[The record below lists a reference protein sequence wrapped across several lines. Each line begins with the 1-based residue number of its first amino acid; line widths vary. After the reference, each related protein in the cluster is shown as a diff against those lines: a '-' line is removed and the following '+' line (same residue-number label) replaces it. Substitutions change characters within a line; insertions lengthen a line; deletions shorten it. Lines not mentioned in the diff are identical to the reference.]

1 MKNLVAID
9 VGHIGK
15 PSSLRD
21 KGANYKKVNE
31 ADLVMLYA
39 ALARGWLE
47 KEGIPTVFLSYGN
60 YGERHQFCKRVGVDL
75 HLQCHLN
82 AAKGKYGLIGYRANY
97 AGICEP
103 VADIFAKEFRDTL
116 NLTAVKKLPLLKNDR
131 RRVCTVAGIPS
142 LLLEPLFL
150 DNPQH
155 FDYLI
160 NGDGIDDIAEAITIS
175 VLTYLGD

>member
-1 MKNLVAID
+1 MKKLVAID

-15 PSSLRD
+15 PNKLLD
-21 KGANYKKVNE
+21 KGANYRKVNE

-47 KEGIPTVFLSYGN
+47 KEGIPTVFLTYGT
-60 YGERHQFCKRVGVDL
+60 YEERHKFCKEVGVEL

-82 AAKGKYGLIGYRANY
+82 AAKGKYGLIGYRAKDS
-97 AGICEP
+97 ALCEP
-103 VADIFAKEFRDTL
+103 IADIFAKEFKEKL
-116 NLTAVKKLPLLKNDR
+116 HLAAVNKLVLEHNDR
-131 RRVCTVAGIPS
+131 RRVCTVAGLPS

-150 DNPQH
+150 DNPEH
-155 FDYLI
+155 FEYLTV
-160 NGDGIDDIAEAITIS
+160 GDGIDDIAEAITCS